1 MIVMEIFRKRMY
13 IYNKSKNELQCFVS
27 IFSLG
32 FVRSLKTKGSAMAW
46 AEGPGALQPSPPKLI
61 RWQWFLAH
69 QSQVTSP
76 DHPMCRIFSRWY
88 SWMSLVR
95 SSGTTLCHW
104 LFPASS
110 LGSKHCFLSRA
121 CKQFRVFLTSLTYS
135 HLTNVHGSFPWAPPL
150 QHKPNLWQ
158 VAESQLCPCS
168 TTQNQQHWQR
178 PLSLQTVK
186 MLFKVT

>member
-1 MIVMEIFRKRMY
+1 MIVMDIFRKRMY

-27 IFSLG
+27 FFSLG

-76 DHPMCRIFSRWY
+76 DHSMCRIFSRWY
-88 SWMSLVR
+88 SWTSPVR
-95 SSGTTLCHW
+95 GSGTTLCHW

-110 LGSKHCFLSRA
+110 LGSKHCLLSRA
-121 CKQFRVFLTSLTYS
+121 CKQFRVLPYLFNLFPSNKCAWLISLGSTSATQ
-135 HLTNVHGSFPWAPPL
+135 TKPL
-150 QHKPNLWQ
+150 AGGWESALPVQYHAKPAALIE
-158 VAESQLCPCS
+158 ASPTPDC
-168 TTQNQQHWQR
+168 QNA
-178 PLSLQTVK
+178 L
-186 MLFKVT
+186 